1 MKSERLDE
9 AKDAVNKLH
18 ALEMELAQTK
28 AAREKET
35 DCLAALEQSKTK
47 VRKDL
52 VPRPRFPTP
61 FVLGPMSPPLPPR
74 GVASRCFVP
83 HAASHFSV
91 LASSAI
97 ASLFVHFSE
106 LTTSTCPIL
115 ALLFPTTHTHTHTQQ
130 PTRLLALQTEDEL
143 MKSQE
148 RLVAHKASATAA
160 AARATLLLDKLED
173 QKARAATIK
182 TKVTDIERLLAE
194 RKNRGNPAN
203 TNSEN
208 LKAAIEEGDEL
219 DAETENAKAELKAV
233 DVEHKATVQRTTEL
247 NDEAKEDGT
256 KADAIKVMVQN
267 VVRFLRTA

>member
-1 MKSERLDE
+1 
-9 AKDAVNKLH
+9 
-18 ALEMELAQTK
+18 
-28 AAREKET
+28 
-35 DCLAALEQSKTK
+35 
-47 VRKDL
+47 
-52 VPRPRFPTP
+52 
-61 FVLGPMSPPLPPR
+61 
-74 GVASRCFVP
+74 
-83 HAASHFSV
+83 
-91 LASSAI
+91 
-97 ASLFVHFSE
+97 
-106 LTTSTCPIL
+106 
-115 ALLFPTTHTHTHTQQ
+115 
-130 PTRLLALQTEDEL
+130 

>member
-1 MKSERLDE
+1 MYVLVYACYSCTRTSRLTPAFVFLHLDRSSFESRPPQATSESLAQLQAGVDEVKKEIAAREARHKEVTAAIQGQEQMKRERLDE

-52 VPRPRFPTP
+52 VPRPRFLTP

-115 ALLFPTTHTHTHTQQ
+115 ALLFLTTHTHIHTHTHIN
-130 PTRLLALQTEDEL
+130 LLAFSL
-143 MKSQE
+143 S
-148 RLVAHKASATAA
+148 R
-160 AARATLLLDKLED
+160 
-173 QKARAATIK
+173 
-182 TKVTDIERLLAE
+182 
-194 RKNRGNPAN
+194 P
-203 TNSEN
+203 
-208 LKAAIEEGDEL
+208 
-219 DAETENAKAELKAV
+219 
-233 DVEHKATVQRTTEL
+233 RTSS
-247 NDEAKEDGT
+247 
-256 KADAIKVMVQN
+256 
-267 VVRFLRTA
+267 